1 MTDKRANSRIRFL
14 VLGFVAV
21 FAVALG
27 RAAWIQVVDGPGYA
41 AMASRQH
48 RETIE
53 IPAGRGTIYDRT
65 GTPLAIGEQA
75 TTVYADPRHV
85 VAPAKAAVKAGT
97 ALGLDPDELYPMFR
111 DREKRFVFV
120 QRKAD
125 PVKAKALQEQSVAG
139 LGFYAEERRSY
150 PQGAVA
156 AHLLGFAGTDNR
168 GLDGLERSLER
179 TLRGRPGYEIVVRD
193 PSGHA
198 IDVVT
203 SRKER
208 PGRNVVLTLDHQLQS
223 SAEQILAAAAARW
236 RAKGAT
242 AIVMDPRTGAILAMA
257 NAPTFD
263 ANSFTTAPAEARRN
277 RAVTDLYEPGST
289 FKIVTVAAAL
299 EDNVVAPDSS
309 FVLAP
314 TIKVSDRTI
323 REAHTRG
330 TERMTVR
337 QILAQSSNVGTI
349 TIAQQVGGPELA
361 SWIDRFGFGS
371 TTGSE
376 LPGESPGMVLPYDRW
391 SGSTIGTVP
400 IGQGIAVTPL
410 QMVSA
415 YAAIGNDGVMAPA
428 HVIAKVGGKKV
439 RHGAGRRIVSPH
451 TADRMTAMFRNVV
464 VEGTGT
470 GAAIPGYTVAGKTG
484 TANKVEN
491 GVYVSKYVASFVG
504 LVPARKPRLAILV
517 MVDEPRGQIWGGTV
531 AAPLFRDIARF
542 ALQYL
547 EVPPDAP
554 ESKRATALLAVG
566 APTP

>member
-1 MTDKRANSRIRFL
+1 MTNTTANSRIRFL
-14 VLGFVAV
+14 VLGFAAL

-27 RAAWIQVVDGPGYA
+27 RAAWIQVVEGPGYE

-65 GTPLAIGEQA
+65 GKPLAIGEQA

-85 VAPAKAAVKAGT
+85 VAPAKAAVKAGA
-97 ALGLDPDELYPMFR
+97 ALGLDPDELYPALR
-111 DREKRFVFV
+111 DRTKRFVFV
-120 QRKAD
+120 QRKAE
-125 PVKAKALQEQSVAG
+125 PTRAKALQEQHVTG
-139 LGFYAEERRSY
+139 FGFYPEERRSY
-150 PQGAVA
+150 PQGSVA
-156 AHLLGFAGTDNR
+156 SHLLGFAGTDNK
-168 GLDGLERSLER
+168 GLDGLERSLDP
-179 TLRGRPGYEIVVRD
+179 TLAGKSGFEIVVRD
-193 PSGHA
+193 PSGQA

-203 SRKER
+203 SRAER
-208 PGRNVVLTLDHQLQS
+208 PGRNVVLTLDHQLQA
-223 SAEQILAAAAARW
+223 SAEQLLADRVRRW

-263 ANSFTTAPAEARRN
+263 ANGFTSAPAEARRN

-314 TIKVSDRTI
+314 TIKVADRVI

-330 TERMTVR
+330 TERMSVR
-337 QILAQSSNVGTI
+337 QILSESSNVGTV
-349 TIAQQVGGPELA
+349 TLAQRLGGSQLA
-361 SWIDRFGFGS
+361 SWIERFGFGA

-376 LPGESPGMVLPYDRW
+376 LPGESAGMVLPYGSW

-410 QMVSA
+410 QMVSV
-415 YAAIGNDGVMAPA
+415 YAAIGNRGVMPPA
-428 HVIAKVGGKKV
+428 HVISKVGGKKV
-439 RHGAGRRIVSPH
+439 RHGNGRRIVSQH
-451 TADRMTAMFRNVV
+451 TADRMTAMFRDVV

-470 GAAIPGYTVAGKTG
+470 EAAIPGYTVAGKTG

-491 GVYVSKYVASFVG
+491 GVYASKYVASFVG

-517 MVDEPRGQIWGGTV
+517 MVDEPKGQIWGGVV

-554 ESKRATALLAVG
+554 ESKRSSALLASSVI
-566 APTP
+566 TP